1 MPISVGIDIVEIDR
15 IRKVVETRGERFL
28 RKVYAPGEMVFC
40 SKRVDAAACLAAR
53 FAVKEAFRKAVPS
66 APFVDWREIVVVS
79 GKDGAPSIELPA
91 AVRGR
96 LGGEFRVS
104 LSHSSNHAV
113 AVVIWERG

>member
-40 SKRVDAAACLAAR
+40 SKRVDTAACLAAR
-53 FAVKEAFRKAVPS
+53 FAAKEAFRKAVAS

-79 GKDGAPSIELPA
+79 GKDGVPSIELPA
-91 AVRGR
+91 AVRVR

-104 LSHSSNHAV
+104 LSHSGNNAV
-113 AVVIWERG
+113 AVVIWERD